1 MKIEIFKLL
10 SCQTRFD
17 IINMLIIN
25 EHVCICH
32 LEEHLGLS
40 QANASKHMRIFREL
54 GIVET
59 EKQGKSVFYK
69 LREDFIRK
77 HKKLIEYVSEGE
89 SYEKSCSLC

>member
-32 LEEHLGLS
+32 LEELLGLS

-69 LREDFIRK
+69 LREDFIRE
-77 HKKLIEYVSEGE
+77 HRKLIEYVSEGE